1 MERDRDWRDGANAA
15 NHLLSSSTIIDIS
28 NGLNEG
34 NLINSNQTPQ
44 STVTTEYGKQLTYR
58 FKSQNAFTNSADVYT
73 NLNTFNNQSTFN
85 TNHHNHNHSH
95 TSGNTNTNNN
105 NGGGNGNGIKSKSSK
120 IFPGRIR
127 KRVVLKNGSVNL
139 SKERVEKRSQRYL
152 QDTFTTMVD
161 IQWRWNL
168 LVFSM
173 GFLLSWLGFAV
184 IWYLIAYA
192 HGDMDG
198 VIPGGG
204 GGGGGGSGG
213 GSGDKPKCVNGVESF
228 ATAFLFSIETQHTI
242 GYGSRY
248 TNEECPEAI
257 FVMCVQSITGVM
269 IQCFVV
275 GFVFAKLS
283 RPKKRSQTLMF
294 SRNACICLRDGKL
307 CLMFRLGDVRNRS
320 HIIGASISALVI
332 DRKVTSEGEVV
343 PYYHNRVEVK
353 FDNSD
358 SNVFLVWP
366 ATIVHEVDS
375 SSPFYSMSADSLV
388 RERFEIVV
396 ILEGTIEST
405 GQSIQARTSY
415 LPCEILWG
423 HRFEQMIGYRKDTGQ
438 YRVDYSKFNNTY
450 EIDTPT
456 SSAKDYYEYQ
466 KFVNSTSGRGLI
478 PMEIINGGTTISQIK
493 EEDENQ
499 AYSPDSG
506 VSNNSYDLIA
516 YPFRSD

>member
-1 MERDRDWRDGANAA
+1 MMETDKDWKDNNNAE
-15 NHLLSSSTIIDIS
+15 NRLLSSTIIDIK
-28 NGLNEG
+28 NATDCDLTA
-34 NLINSNQTPQ
+34 TPQ

-58 FKSQNAFTNSADVYT
+58 FKSTNAFGNAEYTNTFTNS
-73 NLNTFNNQSTFN
+73 STI
-85 TNHHNHNHSH
+85 
-95 TSGNTNTNNN
+95 NNN
-105 NGGGNGNGIKSKSSK
+105 NNHVSTKGKSK

-184 IWYLIAYA
+184 VWYLIAYA
-192 HGDMDG
+192 HGDIDG
-198 VIPGGG
+198 SP
-204 GGGGGGSGG
+204 S
-213 GSGDKPKCVNGVESF
+213 SSSSSPSSTDKPKCVNGVDSF
-228 ATAFLFSIETQHTI
+228 STAFLFSIETQHTI

-307 CLMFRLGDVRNRS
+307 CLMFRVGDVRNRS

-332 DRKVTSEGEVV
+332 DRKITSEGEVI
-343 PYYHNRVEVK
+343 PYYHNRVDVK

-375 SSPFYSMSADSLV
+375 SSPFYSMSADAMI

-466 KFVNSTSGRGLI
+466 KFVNSTYSRGLL
-478 PMEIINGGTTISQIK
+478 PVEMLTDTK
-493 EEDENQ
+493 TKDEDVNT
-499 AYSPDSG
+499 YSPDSG
-506 VSNNSYDLIA
+506 LSNNSYDLLA
-516 YPFRSD
+516 YPFPTRSE

>member
-1 MERDRDWRDGANAA
+1 MVILANMSVETDSLWQDIIHPS
-15 NHLLSSSTIIDIS
+15 NRLLPTSAIDMGPEMDLS
-28 NGLNEG
+28 PN
-34 NLINSNQTPQ
+34 
-44 STVTTEYGKQLTYR
+44 STVNTESGEKLAYGFR
-58 FKSQNAFTNSADVYT
+58 HGNAFSKHLSNED
-73 NLNTFNNQSTFN
+73 TFTGSMYKCTRQARFLAN
-85 TNHHNHNHSH
+85 
-95 TSGNTNTNNN
+95 
-105 NGGGNGNGIKSKSSK
+105 
-120 IFPGRIR
+120 RIR
-127 KRVVLKNGSVNL
+127 KRVVLKNGNVNL

-173 GFLLSWLGFAV
+173 GFVLSWFGFAI
-184 IWYLIAYA
+184 IWYIIAYA
-192 HGDMDG
+192 HGDFENDET
-198 VIPGGG
+198 
-204 GGGGGGSGG
+204 
-213 GSGDKPKCVNGVESF
+213 KHRKCVNGVDSF
-228 ATAFLFSIETQHTI
+228 TTAFLFSIETQHTI

-294 SRNACICLRDGKL
+294 SRNACICMRDGKM
-307 CLMFRLGDVRNRS
+307 CLMFRVGDVRNRS

-332 DRKVTSEGEVV
+332 DRKITQEGEII
-343 PYYHNRVEVK
+343 PYYHNQLDVR
-353 FDNSD
+353 FDNSND

-366 ATIVHEVDS
+366 ATIVHQVNE
-375 SSPFYSMSADSLV
+375 SSPFWTMSADDMN
-388 RERFEIVV
+388 REKFEIVV

-405 GQSIQARTSY
+405 GQSIQARSSY

-423 HRFEQMIGYRKDTGQ
+423 HRFEQLVAYRKDTGQ

-456 SSAKDYYEYQ
+456 CSPKDYYDYQ
-466 KFVNSTSGRGLI
+466 RYVNSTSYLSR
-478 PMEIINGGTTISQIK
+478 
-493 EEDENQ
+493 
-499 AYSPDSG
+499 AFSPIVDQLSSKSSNDDSKTSSNDSG
-506 VSNNSYDLIA
+506 VSNANPTSVTT
-516 YPFRSD
+516 YPVSLTSSSSNGVTTVATTSNRMTTIDPSLSTLNQGTSSGSGPRS